1 MAKKH
6 ASDLETNSSLPSKQ
20 AIAPVVIKLLDE
32 MRDQLNGRFNQQLK
46 LGAKIDGPSW
56 LRHVQEFI
64 VPIVESVCRYASER
78 GKVTLL
84 DLYDISL
91 ELVSAGHFGE
101 EGSSNCLSQ
110 LWREV
115 LPKLPTLVSRDPRRI
130 VGSLSNGVLFLK
142 QRSEKQAL
150 QWLRLL
156 EIGGILCDDSGTFL
170 KYGKVAAWAVGV
182 SEFRGEAI
190 SLAESLPADATKAAL
205 SLPQDL
211 TSEQVAGVLRELIW
225 NPWARISGSE
235 TGSSPTIQQVT
246 LQEVALQEVAQ
257 CGNFRGL
264 GGDFISPP
272 RVFLHDGELCATDD
286 VGVWRVIADRFGSSL
301 VRLNIQPQSKSKS
314 LAKVQVDSSGMIL
327 WGNERLLR
335 EDLAGSNS
343 SVCNGQTFAITI
355 PTSYRV
361 YLFAKSN

>member
-1 MAKKH
+1 MVKKH
-6 ASDLETNSSLPSKQ
+6 ASDLETNSSHPSKQ

-32 MRDQLNGRFNQQLK
+32 MRDQLNGRFKQQLK
-46 LGAKIDGPSW
+46 MGVKIDGPSW
-56 LRHVQEFI
+56 LRHVQEYI
-64 VPIVESVCRYASER
+64 APIVESVCGYASER
-78 GKVTLL
+78 SKVTLL

-115 LPKLPTLVSRDPRRI
+115 LPKLPTLVSKDPRRI
-130 VGSLSNGVLFLK
+130 VGSLSNGALFLK
-142 QRSEKQAL
+142 QRSENQAAK
-150 QWLRLL
+150 WLRLL
-156 EIGGILCDDSGTFL
+156 EAGGAFCNDSGSFL

-205 SLPQDL
+205 SLPKGM
-211 TSEQVAGVLRELIW
+211 TAEQVAGVLRELIW
-225 NPWARISGSE
+225 NPWARISGGE
-235 TGSSPTIQQVT
+235 TGSSSTIQQVAVR
-246 LQEVALQEVAQ
+246 QVAL

-272 RVFLHDGELCATDD
+272 RVFLLDGELCATDD
-286 VGVWRVIADRFGSSL
+286 VGVWKVIADRFGSSL
-301 VRLNIQPQSKSKS
+301 VRLNIQPQSKSRS
-314 LAKVQVDSSGMIL
+314 LANVQVDSSGMIL
-327 WGNERLLR
+327 WENERLLR

-343 SVCNGQTFAITI
+343 SVCNGQTFAVTI

-361 YLFAKSN
+361 FLFAKSN